1 MIFQLWQYCIE
12 YVFICLCLNVA
23 DDQGADL
30 DHILTS
36 GGPGAEQRAERE
48 QQCRER
54 LESGGGPQP
63 VQVPRQ

>member
-1 MIFQLWQYCIE
+1 MIFQIWQYCTGCV
-12 YVFICLCLNVA
+12 YVYDRNVA